1 MSAMM
6 SEPAQPR
13 WKTPELAIIAGCLI
27 ALIGFGVRSGFG
39 FFLEP
44 MTADLGWD
52 RQTYGLA
59 MAIQNIAWGIG
70 VPVAGIFADRF
81 GPTRVLIVGA
91 VIYFAGII
99 GMADA
104 TSPLGLHL
112 TGGALTGLGV
122 AFTAFSLALAAMAKV
137 VARERRPVVL
147 GLGMAATSVGQVI
160 FSPITQGFIQS
171 YGWSATLV
179 LLAAAALAIMPLA
192 WALPVGAVTDEP
204 ETAEQTTG
212 EAISEAMGHRGYVL
226 LTVGF
231 FVCGFHVTFIGI
243 HLPAYVSDLGLAPY
257 VAAASLSLIGLF
269 NIIGSFAAGLFG
281 TYCSKKNSLSVIY
294 FLRAVTITAL
304 MFAPKTEVNV
314 LLFAGAMGLLWLS
327 TVPLTTAIVG
337 QIFGVRYL
345 ATLFGFVFLSHQAGS
360 FLGVWLGG
368 YLYDVYGSY
377 DAVWWAGVAL
387 GLFAAVVHLPIN
399 EKPLVR
405 TAAPA

>member
-1 MSAMM
+1 MTSGR
-6 SEPAQPR
+6 AQPG
-13 WKTPELAIIAGCLI
+13 WKTPELAIIAGCMI

-81 GPTRVLIVGA
+81 GPTRVLVLGA
-91 VIYFAGII
+91 VIYFAGIV

-104 TSPLGLHL
+104 TTRGTAPHRRP
-112 TGGALTGLGV
+112 LTGLGV

-137 VARERRPVVL
+137 VARARRPMVL
-147 GLGMAATSVGQVI
+147 GLGMAATSLGQVI

-171 YGWSATLV
+171 YGWNATLI

-192 WALPVGAVTDEP
+192 WALPAGAVTDEP
-204 ETAEQTTG
+204 ETAKQTTG

-257 VAAASLSLIGLF
+257 VAAASLSLTGCSTSSVLRPLF
-269 NIIGSFAAGLFG
+269 E
-281 TYCSKKNSLSVIY
+281 KK
-294 FLRAVTITAL
+294 R
-304 MFAPKTEVNV
+304 P
-314 LLFAGAMGLLWLS
+314 
-327 TVPLTTAIVG
+327 
-337 QIFGVRYL
+337 
-345 ATLFGFVFLSHQAGS
+345 
-360 FLGVWLGG
+360 
-368 YLYDVYGSY
+368 
-377 DAVWWAGVAL
+377 
-387 GLFAAVVHLPIN
+387 
-399 EKPLVR
+399 
-405 TAAPA
+405 